1 MGSRGFGHV
10 VQRTHVMLL
19 GLLRHGVA
27 HDAGPETEFRDEP
40 RELTD
45 EGRRRMQAAATGIAR
60 LDLGFEAIVTSPLTR
75 CLQTAEI
82 VGAVLGIAPRVA
94 PPLRPGLHVH
104 SLISLLLEYPEA
116 EAVLVCG
123 HQPDLSTV
131 TADLIA
137 GGWVEFKK
145 GALALIELPV
155 LREHAGHLVA
165 LHPPAALRRLGA

>member
-1 MGSRGFGHV
+1 
-10 VQRTHVMLL
+10 MLL

-27 HDAGPETEFRDEP
+27 HDAGPDTEWRDEP

-45 EGRRRMQAAATGIAR
+45 EGRRRMHAAAEGIAR
-60 LDLGFEAIVTSPLTR
+60 LGLGFAGLVTSPLTR

-82 VGAVLGIAPRVA
+82 VGATLGMAPHADER
-94 PPLRPGLHVH
+94 LRPGMHIGGLVG
-104 SLISLLLEYPEA
+104 LLLEHPDA

-131 TADLIA
+131 TADLI

-145 GALALIELPV
+145 GALALIEVPV
-155 LREHAGHLVA
+155 PHERDGHLIA
-165 LHPPAALRRLGA
+165 LYPPAALRRLGGA

>member
-1 MGSRGFGHV
+1 
-10 VQRTHVMLL
+10 MLL

-27 HDAGPETEFRDEP
+27 HDAGPETAFRDES

-60 LDLGFEAIVTSPLTR
+60 LHLGFEAVVTSPLTR
-75 CLQTAEI
+75 CVQTAEI
-82 VGAVLGIAPRVA
+82 VGDALGVAPRVWQ
-94 PPLRPGLHVH
+94 PLRPGFHVRG
-104 SLISLLLEYPEA
+104 LINLLLEYPEA
-116 EAVLVCG
+116 EAVLICG
-123 HQPDLSTV
+123 HQPDMSTV

-137 GGWVEFKK
+137 GSWVEFKK

-165 LHPPAALRRLGA
+165 LYPPATLRRLGT

>member
-1 MGSRGFGHV
+1 MQQFANELRPSQLMR
-10 VQRTHVMLL
+10 L

-45 EGRRRMQAAATGIAR
+45 EGRRRMEVTATGIAR
-60 LDLGFEAIVTSPLTR
+60 LDLAFQAVVCSPLVR
-75 CLQTAEI
+75 CVQTAEI
-82 VGAVLGIAPRVA
+82 VGGVLGVQPRVA
-94 PPLRPGLHVH
+94 QTLRPGLHVH
-104 SLISLLLEYPEA
+104 GLINVLLEYPEA

-123 HQPDLSTV
+123 HQPDMSTV
-131 TADLIA
+131 AADLVG
-137 GGWVEFKK
+137 GGWIEFKK

-165 LHPPAALRRLGA
+165 LYPPSALRRLGA